1 MLLLLALAC
10 PALGGA
16 KPDAPSAPP
25 ARWRGVLTAQGFAFQ
40 LLLKAQKADDGATTG
55 RALLWFGLSE
65 DQAIAAAPIWHSQ
78 HRVLSEVIGSLKKS
92 LGQLGRGNCPA

>member
-1 MLLLLALAC
+1 MDIVETLRVNPDHNALREQGANEIERLRVEN
-10 PALGGA
+10 ALFRNA
-16 KPDAPSAPP
+16 LK
-25 ARWRGVLTAQGFAFQ
+25 TA
-40 LLLKAQKADDGATTG
+40 
-55 RALLWFGLSE
+55 